1 METKTTQ
8 AVALFTSGNISGALK
23 IFRTFKIGF
32 TKEER
37 RLLQIAQESLTGKED
52 FYKSLQ
58 LDTDTIKSQAI
69 QLIKQKY
76 NV

>member
-8 AVALFTSGNISGALK
+8 AVSLFTSGKMAEALK

-37 RLLQIAQESLTGKED
+37 RLLQIAQESLSGKED

-58 LDTDTIKSQAI
+58 LDTATIKSQAI
-69 QLIKQKY
+69 QLIKSKY
-76 NV
+76 NL